1 MIDSKIARVLLLS
14 LPLGSMACSR
24 DKPAEGPTSYED
36 GPESGLTP
44 ASGSVSE
51 ERAASASELGA
62 NSSESLSDAQIIAVA
77 GAINESEVEQAEI
90 AVDQSKNDAVKRFA
104 ETMIA
109 HHGQAVKDVDELEN
123 RVGLEEADSRLLA
136 QLRVEAKATEDKLD
150 DTEDASFDKLYM
162 VSQVDMH
169 RKALDTLD
177 GKLIPQA
184 RNTELKQ
191 LLQTL
196 RPRIASHLEM
206 ARAILNTLP

>member
-1 MIDSKIARVLLLS
+1 MIDTTIAKVLVLS
-14 LPLGSMACSR
+14 LPLGLLACSR
-24 DKPAEGPTSYED
+24 DKPAESPTSYED

-62 NSSESLSDAQIIAVA
+62 NSTESLSDAQIAAIA
-77 GAINESEVEQAEI
+77 GAINESEVEQAKI
-90 AVDQSKNDAVKRFA
+90 AIDETKNDAVKRFA
-104 ETMIA
+104 ETMIE
-109 HHGQAVKDVDELEN
+109 HHSQAVKDVDELET
-123 RVGLEEADSRLLA
+123 RVGLEPADSRLLA

-162 VSQVDMH
+162 TAQVDMH

-184 RNTELKQ
+184 RNAELKQ